1 LHEADGAMPPRA
13 LNDAKHWRDRA
24 AGLRALADRYLDK
37 KAAAILL
44 RRADDYDKIA
54 ERAADRA
61 KRNVYLPSSN
71 APTKEQLQ

>member
-1 LHEADGAMPPRA
+1 MPPRD
-13 LNDAKHWRDRA
+13 LNDAKLWRDRA
-24 AGLRALADRYLDK
+24 AELRALADSYLDK

>member
-1 LHEADGAMPPRA
+1 MPPRA

-24 AGLRALADRYLDK
+24 AGLRALADSYLDK

-44 RRADDYDKIA
+44 RRADDYDRMA

-61 KRNVYLPSSN
+61 KRKMHLPSSN
-71 APTKEQLQ
+71 VPTKEQLQ

>member
-1 LHEADGAMPPRA
+1 MPPRD
-13 LNDAKHWRDRA
+13 LNDTKHWRDRA
-24 AGLRALADRYLDK
+24 AGLRALADSYLDK

-44 RRADDYDKIA
+44 RRADDYHKIA

-61 KRNVYLPSSN
+61 KRKVYLPSSN